1 MRSNLIGIPILV
13 LFFGCEVPPEQVA
26 VKTPALDTAHIS
38 SEITRLMTAAHVTGL
53 AITIYQNDTVA
64 YMRGFGH
71 AVDSTKRPLLPR
83 TNLYAASLSKAVFG
97 TLVMKLVHEG
107 VIDLDK
113 PLESY
118 LPQPIHA
125 YPETDKWHEDFR
137 DLRTDSLYHRITA
150 RMCLSHTTGFPN
162 WRWYEPDEKLRCKF
176 EPGTRYSYSGEG
188 LTYLQVVL
196 EKITGRNIEDLMQ
209 EKLFKPLG
217 MARSSYLWQ
226 PALEDDYALGHDTAG
241 TAYPKD
247 KDNDARAAS
256 TMETTL
262 EDMSR
267 FCEALLQGKV
277 LDAKSRDAMWS
288 PQIRIRSIKQFG
300 PLAWRDSTMND
311 DIELSYG
318 LGWGLRKSPL
328 GRGAFKEGHGDGF
341 QDYMVLFPEQHSG
354 VLIMTNSDNGEGIF
368 KELLELT
375 IGDKTVPWYW
385 EDYIPYN
392 ADPVN
397 EIMR

>member
-1 MRSNLIGIPILV
+1 MRSLLSVLLLAALV
-13 LFFGCEVPPEQVA
+13 PRCGSTGTTATHQAPV
-26 VKTPALDTAHIS
+26 LDTTRIS

-53 AITIYQNDTVA
+53 AITIFQNDTVA
-64 YMRGFGH
+64 FMRGFGY

-97 TLVMKLVHEG
+97 TLVMKLAHEG
-107 VIDLDK
+107 AIDLDE

-118 LPQPIHA
+118 LPHPIHE

-162 WRWYEPDEKLRCKF
+162 WRWYQPDEKLRCLF
-176 EPGTRYSYSGEG
+176 APGTRYSYSGEG

-217 MARSSYLWQ
+217 MARSSYRWQ
-226 PALEDDYALGHDTAG
+226 PAFEDDYALGHDTAG

-277 LDAKSRDAMWS
+277 LDAESRDAMWS

-318 LGWGLRKSPL
+318 LGWGLLRSPA
-328 GRGAFKEGHGDGF
+328 GPGAFKEGHGEGF
-341 QDYMVLFPEQHSG
+341 QDYMILFPEQHKG
-354 VLIMTNSDNGEGIF
+354 VLIMTNSDNSESIF

-375 IGDKTVPWYW
+375 IGDTWTPWYW

-392 ADPVN
+392 AAGT
-397 EIMR
+397 MR